1 MRYKIFALFL
11 ALFFVMGCGSV
22 IEVVTPTSPVL
33 LVTPTPQVIILTPTP
48 VPAPT
53 ASPLA
58 PVPLPEDKADVPLP
72 EDKADQGKTSSGLRQ
87 IILVVFLPL
96 ASLSVLWLIMESLL
110 VQYFRPKSRDL
121 TQVRVKAQDGLFMST
136 VISMTARKQLS
147 LAAFTTRWAGA
158 LSFVEK
164 EVEQVLIQEA
174 THLRSIDDLERK
186 LRIITNDFMNLDII
200 DELSRDFG
208 IEVIRF
214 NIEPRYSQETVDAL
228 NRKAEAAAGGTAYL
242 AFADAAELEPDSAE
256 CRELYTVYQETTGQV
271 DAYRNLGGGIT
282 NLAAMLSPREPSQG
296 EGDVSND

>member
-48 VPAPT
+48 EPT
-53 ASPLA
+53 ATPFTS
-58 PVPLPEDKADVPLP
+58 VPLLDDGT
-72 EDKADQGKTSSGLRQ
+72 DQEKTSSGLRQ

-96 ASLSVLWLIMESLL
+96 VSLSILWLIMESLL

-158 LSFVEK
+158 QSFVEK

-256 CRELYTVYQETTGQV
+256 CRELYTVYQETTGHV

-296 EGDVSND
+296 EGDASND

>member
-58 PVPLPEDKADVPLP
+58 PVPLPEDKAD
-72 EDKADQGKTSSGLRQ
+72 QGKTSSGLRQ

-96 ASLSVLWLIMESLL
+96 VSLSILWLIMESLL